1 MILRS
6 FALIWEVTSL
16 STNEQMLLQV
26 EDVVQRYK
34 AVTAVNHVSF
44 DVKQGELVSILGAN
58 GAGKSTIMRSISG
71 LNKIDSGKILFM
83 GEEIQNKNPEES
95 FRKGLVQVPENRHM
109 IPSLT
114 ARDNLLLGAASRPDK
129 PTKAQMNDD
138 VDYVLSVFPAL
149 NKVINRSAWSLSG
162 GEQQMCAVG
171 RALMGHPKLLLLDEP
186 SQGLAPV
193 VVSDMFRQ
201 ILKINR
207 EGMTVLL
214 VEQNAHLALEISSRV
229 YVMQL
234 GKIVYSNDAETARR
248 DTALISSFI
257 GADE

>member
-1 MILRS
+1 MS
-6 FALIWEVTSL
+6 S
-16 STNEQMLLQV
+16 NEQMLLQV

-58 GAGKSTIMRSISG
+58 GAGKSSIMRSISG
-71 LNKIDSGKILFM
+71 LNRIDSGKIIFM

-138 VDYVLSVFPAL
+138 VEYVLSVFPAL

-214 VEQNAHLALEISSRV
+214 VEQNAHLALEISARV

-234 GKIVYSNDAETARR
+234 GKIVYSNDAETARK